1 MQDFEKDLIKEYYVL
16 MNKTNKIK
24 NNDNYKQVVK
34 KRIYFI
40 RKINKMNRLQNQR
53 KRNRN

>member
-34 KRIYFI
+34 KKDLFYQE
-40 RKINKMNRLQNQR
+40 N
-53 KRNRN
+53 